1 MIYIRDTETKMA
13 ELRLDKELK
22 QRDVAEFLKIET
34 YRYSQL
40 KRDICN
46 NLSNFY
52 DVSLDFFRDGRL

>member
-1 MIYIRDTETKMA
+1 MA